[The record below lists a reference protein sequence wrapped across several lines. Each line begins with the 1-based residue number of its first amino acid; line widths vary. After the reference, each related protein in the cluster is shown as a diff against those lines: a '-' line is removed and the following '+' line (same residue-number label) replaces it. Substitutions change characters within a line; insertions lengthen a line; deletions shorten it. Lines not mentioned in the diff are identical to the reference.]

1 MKFLAVSIILTC
13 TAMSQTPDLK
23 TMSGYPKL
31 VQTQV
36 TSWIASAA
44 EKMPEGEYAFRPDP
58 AVRSFGEILGHIA
71 DANYLFCSSVLGESN
86 PSPNIEK
93 TKTTKA
99 ELTSA
104 LRDAFAYCNR
114 AYSALTDE
122 NAHETVKAFGQER
135 NRLGVLWFNASHN
148 LEHYRNL
155 VVYMRTKGSC
165 RHPVSRSR
173 SKNNTF
179 TRSSA
184 GVITGDDIRRLLRNT
199 QGPLVGR

>member
-1 MKFLAVSIILTC
+1 MKFLAVWIILTC
-13 TAMSQTPDLK
+13 TAMAQTPDLK

-36 TSWIASAA
+36 ISWIASAA

-58 AVRSFGEILGHIA
+58 AARSFGEILGHIA
-71 DANYLFCSSVLGESN
+71 DANYLFCSTVLGESN

-104 LRDAFAYCNR
+104 LRDAFVYCNR
-114 AYSALTDE
+114 AYAVLNDE

-148 LEHYRNL
+148 LEHYGNL
-155 VVYMRTKGSC
+155 VVYMRAKGIV
-165 RHPVSRSR
+165 PP
-173 SKNNTF
+173 
-179 TRSSA
+179 SSEPKP
-184 GVITGDDIRRLLRNT
+184 
-199 QGPLVGR
+199 Q

>member
-1 MKFLAVSIILTC
+1 MEGLPLIRSKKLLRVLTSGDEASCLSIILTC
-13 TAMSQTPDLK
+13 AAMSQTPDLK

-31 VQTQV
+31 VQAQV
-36 TSWIASAA
+36 TSWIESAA

-93 TKTTKA
+93 TKTAKA

-104 LRDAFAYCNR
+104 LRDAFSYCNR

-122 NAHETVKAFGQER
+122 NAHETVTAFGQER

-148 LEHYRNL
+148 LEHYGNL
-155 VVYMRTKGSC
+155 AVYMRTKGIV
-165 RHPVSRSR
+165 PP
-173 SKNNTF
+173 
-179 TRSSA
+179 SSE
-184 GVITGDDIRRLLRNT
+184 
-199 QGPLVGR
+199 PKPK